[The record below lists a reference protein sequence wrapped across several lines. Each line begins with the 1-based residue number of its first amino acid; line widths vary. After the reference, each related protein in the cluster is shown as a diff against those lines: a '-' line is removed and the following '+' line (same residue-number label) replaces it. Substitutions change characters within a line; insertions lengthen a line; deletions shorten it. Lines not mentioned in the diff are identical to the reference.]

1 MATEKTSN
9 DYREERKARLAKA
22 AKKNATKSHKVS
34 VSTLS
39 TSAKRTIAIVV
50 AVVIAAAIALG
61 ACASSGVFERMKKI
75 ETVSGD
81 TYSAVEYQYYYR
93 YMHEYIYSSAQQY
106 DSYYGAGAGLQYIG
120 YDCTKL
126 PEDQKYTGS
135 DYKLEDGSTPTWQQ
149 YFEYA
154 ALSRMQQYQIMVD
167 LANADES
174 FEIDPAALEE
184 AKTQIEDMKAQLK
197 EQAEAQGGTA
207 ISFSK
212 FLRRSY
218 GKGMNLKTFEKIVE
232 TQTIASEYSSYLLET
247 KAEAYAA
254 DTAKLEEIY
263 NKDVSAYDSVDYRLF
278 TIAPETVTHDKDA
291 TTEEKNA
298 ANQQAK
304 EAAKKKAEEML
315 AKIKDDKSF
324 IVLAEKYATKEQK
337 EALDYSK
344 SESTL
349 RTFVSKSTNPDGLT
363 EEVTKWLFNRE
374 NKVGDKK
381 VFDVN
386 GTQVII
392 YIVKPAYRDDAT
404 YPADV
409 RHILV
414 QFAEDAKDAEA
425 DKKAKKAEA
434 EKILAQIQSADDPL
448 KKFLELCGTESDD
461 TGSVADGGLYEFVT
475 RGQMVKPFED
485 WTLSADRKE
494 GDLAIVETDY
504 GYHIM
509 YFVKRYNYPTW
520 KYTISDS
527 IANEELNT
535 MLDDALETDRYKVA
549 DDNKMIAKLNEK
561 SYDAILSTYYPNV
574 EKVEL
579 TTAA

>member
-22 AKKNATKSHKVS
+22 AKKNSTKSHKIVLSALS
-34 VSTLS
+34 VAAT
-39 TSAKRTIAIVV
+39 RTIAAVV
-50 AVVIAAAIALG
+50 AVVIAAVIALI
-61 ACASSGVFERMKKI
+61 ACSSSGVFERMKKI
-75 ETVSGD
+75 ETVSGE
-81 TYSAVEYQYYYR
+81 TYSAVEYEYYYR

-120 YDCTKL
+120 YDCSKL
-126 PEDQKYTGS
+126 PEDQKYTGT

-154 ALSRMQQYQIMVD
+154 AMSRMQQYAIMVD
-167 LANADES
+167 LANADKD
-174 FEIDPAALEE
+174 FEIDPATLEE
-184 AKTQIEDMKAQLK
+184 AKAQIEDMKAQLK

-212 FLRRSY
+212 FLRRY
-218 GKGMNLKTFEKIVE
+218 GKGMNMKTFEKIVE

-254 DTAKLEEIY
+254 DTAKIEGIY
-263 NKDVSAYDSVDYRLF
+263 NKDVSAYDCVDYRLF

-298 ANQQAK
+298 ANNQAK

-315 AKIKDDKSF
+315 AKIKNDESF
-324 IVLAEKYATKEQK
+324 ISLAEKYATEDQK
-337 EALDYSK
+337 KALDYSK

-349 RTFVSKSTNPDGLT
+349 RTYASKSTNPDGLN
-363 EEVTKWLFNRE
+363 EEVTKWLFSRE

-381 VFDVN
+381 IFDVN

-404 YPADV
+404 HPADV

-414 QFAEDAKDAEA
+414 QFAEDAKDVEA

-434 EKILAQIQSADDPL
+434 EKLLEQIKSAADPL

-461 TGSVADGGLYEFVT
+461 DGSVANGGLYEFVT

-485 WTLSADRKE
+485 WTLSPDRKA
-494 GDLAIVETDY
+494 GDIDIVETDY

-509 YFVKRYNYPTW
+509 YFVKRYTYPTW
-520 KYTISDS
+520 KYTISDT
-527 IANEELNT
+527 IANEELND
-535 MLDDALETDRYKVA
+535 MLDKALETDQYKVA
-549 DDNKMIAKLNEK
+549 ADNKVVAKLNK
-561 SYDAILSTYYPNV
+561 KAYDSILDTYYVNV
-574 EKVEL
+574 EKAEV